1 MEEGAPS
8 TPPATP
14 PSARA
19 AAFSSDWEDD
29 TYADS
34 SMPHLRPGLTVMA
47 YHCRDASLSSLESW
61 NSADFGSCRLD
72 DLLDHHDINNMDPL
86 SLSAS
91 LHSPPKIP
99 PIPSTEV
106 VLTHTANRLRSS
118 PEPPTITI
126 NTESMLARPQIL
138 ACSSPEIRALCQQQ
152 ASSMS
157 SITNAK
163 KQQLQQ
169 QLEQE
174 PMLLLLGSNETGTTT
189 SATRTAETPTS
200 SFTENENHPDQAWE
214 SNHTSNTKQH
224 QQRHPSH
231 RRRHH
236 QHHHRHPVQPPTSL
250 GMKADPNQHNVD
262 TTQLSSSLHK
272 IRLFHAEGGGESSTT
287 SSTSCTTQT
296 SGPRSFWPQHPSS
309 SQQQQR
315 QQQRRRPSLHRRIS
329 FNTLPSMD
337 EILSHA
343 NANHHIHNNAMLA
356 RPGLRKAVSVRQIGS
371 APAKQRYHHRRS
383 TTQFSLPASTSK

>member
-8 TPPATP
+8 APPATP
-14 PSARA
+14 PSALA

-72 DLLDHHDINNMDPL
+72 DLLDHPDIHNVDPR

-118 PEPPTITI
+118 PEPPT
-126 NTESMLARPQIL
+126 SLLARPQIL

-163 KQQLQQ
+163 KQQQLQQ

-200 SFTENENHPDQAWE
+200 SSTVNENHPDHAWE
-214 SNHTSNTKQH
+214 SNNTSTDNTKRQQ

-231 RRRHH
+231 RHR
-236 QHHHRHPVQPPTSL
+236 HHHRHPVQPPTSL
-250 GMKADPNQHNVD
+250 GMKPDPNQHNVD
-262 TTQLSSSLHK
+262 TTQLSSSLQK

-296 SGPRSFWPQHPSS
+296 SGPRNFWPPHPSS
-309 SQQQQR
+309 SQQH

-337 EILSHA
+337 EILSQA
-343 NANHHIHNNAMLA
+343 ATTANHYNNAMLA
-356 RPGLRKAVSVRQIGS
+356 RPSLRKSVSVRQIGS
-371 APAKQRYHHRRS
+371 APAKQQRHHHRRS
-383 TTQFSLPASTSK
+383 TTQFSLPASASK